1 MVTVG
6 LFVAGQVLTGRNL
19 GILNFGEVTSG
30 NHSVDHFLYGD
41 HGRTYGAG
49 MDDLAI
55 ADRENF
61 PPEPHHAQG
70 TAIGSFYFS
79 YHH

>member
-1 MVTVG
+1 M
-6 LFVAGQVLTGRNL
+6 
-19 GILNFGEVTSG
+19 
-30 NHSVDHFLYGD
+30 YGD

-70 TAIGSFYFS
+70 TANGSFYFS
-79 YHH
+79 YGIITRWTKEVSAKHYAKATAAMENYVQFV